1 MLWIQLLFKKN
12 IKISIQYMNPFP
24 SSILTCLQW
33 LRKWIKKCD
42 DDSETSNWIAA
53 NTKVWILSFFFFS
66 HLVLCYVLSLN
77 KITQC

>member
-1 MLWIQLLFKKN
+1 MLWIQLLLKKN

-24 SSILTCLQW
+24 SILTCLQW

-53 NTKVWILSFFFFS
+53 NTKVWILRVFLFFFLS
-66 HLVLCYVLSLN
+66 CYVLSLN
-77 KITQC
+77 RITQC